1 MHYNFPGI
9 NDGLDSLDTM
19 NSTASS
25 KQEELETE
33 LANWMSFWDGDA
45 LVAATQW
52 SKKVSADLEHAIQA
66 ARNYVA
72 TGRSAV
78 ADMQAQE
85 ATNTAM
91 WA

>member
-1 MHYNFPGI
+1 M
-9 NDGLDSLDTM
+9 
-19 NSTASS
+19 
-25 KQEELETE
+25 
-33 LANWMSFWDGDA
+33 
-45 LVAATQW
+45 
-52 SKKVSADLEHAIQA
+52 SADLEHAIQA